1 MGSDFTDFVL
11 EANQMR
17 QIRKPNLAADNTP
30 QTFISMSRSHIFER
44 LLHVVTHTRL
54 ERIHSQH
61 GSWFAGEGTGGE
73 GKRESFCFPLSVLGN
88 KMV

>member
-54 ERIHSQH
+54 ERIHPQH
-61 GSWFAGEGTGGE
+61 GSQFAGDGTGGRGEE
-73 GKRESFCFPLSVLGN
+73 GELLFSFVSAG
-88 KMV
+88 